1 MLDEERDLRDF
12 EIVDDQT
19 ADIYRKMTPAG
30 RLQIAFGLWRSAQ
43 SMLMN
48 ILRAQHPDW
57 GIEQIQGEAAR
68 RMSHGAV

>member
-1 MLDEERDLRDF
+1 MSDVGRGLQAF

-30 RLQIAFGLWRSAQ
+30 RLKIAFGLWRSVQ
-43 SMLMN
+43 SMLVN

-57 GIEQIQGEAAR
+57 DIEQIHREAAR